1 MFDQLTERLDLVLR
15 NLRGLGKITDNNIQ
29 QTVREIRRVLLASD
43 VNIAV
48 IKKFISRIQERAQGT
63 KIVKS
68 IKPGELFIKIIRDEL
83 INLFGETA
91 APLEYSN
98 KKPSIFLITG
108 LQGSGKTT
116 TCAKLAKKINNEGKS
131 VSLIAADIYRPA
143 AKDQLKILGEK
154 IKLPVYTENNV
165 NAIQICKNGIKE
177 ATRNNIDVVIIDT
190 AGRLHINEELMQ
202 EIESLQKAVKPIET
216 IYVADGMTGQDAV
229 ISAEEFSK
237 RLKLSGIILTKMD
250 GDARGGAAIS
260 IVEITKCPIKLI
272 GTSEKMDGLEVFNPE
287 RMVNRILGYGDIVSL
302 VESAQK
308 IADDKSVKKYQEK
321 LKSATLDLTD
331 FKDQLQQLQKLGSM
345 NQIMQMM
352 PGMNR
357 KMLKGFN
364 MDDRQIRWMEAI
376 INSMTIAE
384 REHPN
389 IINGSRRKRIASGSG
404 RPVQE
409 INQLLKQFSQMQML
423 MKKAKKGN
431 IPGFDQMFANSGKF
445 MDLN

>member
-423 MKKAKKGN
+423 MKRAKKGN
-431 IPGFDQMFANSGKF
+431 IPGFDQMFANSGKS

>member
-98 KKPSIFLITG
+98 KKPSIFLIIG

-143 AKDQLKILGEK
+143 AKDQLKILGKK

-260 IVEITKCPIKLI
+260 IVEITKCPIKN
-272 GTSEKMDGLEVFNPE
+272 K
-287 RMVNRILGYGDIVSL
+287 VSH
-302 VESAQK
+302 K
-308 IADDKSVKKYQEK
+308 IDWN
-321 LKSATLDLTD
+321 
-331 FKDQLQQLQKLGSM
+331 F
-345 NQIMQMM
+345 
-352 PGMNR
+352 
-357 KMLKGFN
+357 
-364 MDDRQIRWMEAI
+364 
-376 INSMTIAE
+376 
-384 REHPN
+384 
-389 IINGSRRKRIASGSG
+389 
-404 RPVQE
+404 
-409 INQLLKQFSQMQML
+409 
-423 MKKAKKGN
+423 
-431 IPGFDQMFANSGKF
+431 
-445 MDLN
+445 

>member
-1 MFDQLTERLDLVLR
+1 
-15 NLRGLGKITDNNIQ
+15 
-29 QTVREIRRVLLASD
+29 
-43 VNIAV
+43 
-48 IKKFISRIQERAQGT
+48 
-63 KIVKS
+63 
-68 IKPGELFIKIIRDEL
+68 
-83 INLFGETA
+83 
-91 APLEYSN
+91 
-98 KKPSIFLITG
+98 
-108 LQGSGKTT
+108 
-116 TCAKLAKKINNEGKS
+116 
-131 VSLIAADIYRPA
+131 
-143 AKDQLKILGEK
+143 
-154 IKLPVYTENNV
+154 
-165 NAIQICKNGIKE
+165 
-177 ATRNNIDVVIIDT
+177 
-190 AGRLHINEELMQ
+190 
-202 EIESLQKAVKPIET
+202 
-216 IYVADGMTGQDAV
+216 
-229 ISAEEFSK
+229 
-237 RLKLSGIILTKMD
+237 
-250 GDARGGAAIS
+250 
-260 IVEITKCPIKLI
+260 
-272 GTSEKMDGLEVFNPE
+272 MDGLEVFNPE
-287 RMVNRILGYGDIVSL
+287 RMVNRILGYGDVVSL

-423 MKKAKKGN
+423 MKRAKKGN

>member
-29 QTVREIRRVLLASD
+29 ETAREIRRVLLASD

-143 AKDQLKILGEK
+143 AKDQLKILGKK

-287 RMVNRILGYGDIVSL
+287 RMVNRILGYGDVVSL

-423 MKKAKKGN
+423 MKRAKKGN